1 MAPPRS
7 RHAKS
12 SSVASSSSAADI
24 ANGIAT
30 TPSSKS
36 DPSSPTTTTSA
47 ARNRRPS
54 RSTASLTGSPVVIIP
69 KASTRSEFQS
79 ISKTNVV
86 QKKGFDPMKLAATV
100 VLSTVLEAGLHSAES
115 MVGVGDL
122 AAVSRRP
129 DTWIEI
135 LGLLGWKIAKLGIYW
150 VGDYDA
156 YDVASLSLLLNTPPA
171 ILLGLFYEI
180 SPITLTST
188 VLSSMIG
195 NSLPYYFL
203 RPLSPSHQP
212 NSAPKA
218 SLRNRPILTDPYTTV
233 ATSLLATA
241 IFAVLLEASFATF
254 LPTWLVVYFTGL
266 RTLEPAHLGPAGLPT
281 LLLALIP
288 AGWACM
294 EFLFAPSTA
303 AAGVPTSTGTVA
315 TADPVFDPSTA
326 TFWEHAYHNAWG
338 WYSARQKELI
348 GRTGLL
354 TALVLA
360 ETVLTLWGTIAGVE
374 VEGALG
380 YAGVWGLGCVV
391 TGAVL
396 DWVGGPSD

>member
-12 SSVASSSSAADI
+12 SSVGSTSSAADV

-36 DPSSPTTTTSA
+36 DPSPIIV
-47 ARNRRPS
+47 ARKRRPS
-54 RSTASLTGSPVVIIP
+54 RPTVSSDGSPVVIIP
-69 KASTRSEFQS
+69 KPSPRRDLDSTSKSNLSQRKEFE
-79 ISKTNVV
+79 
-86 QKKGFDPMKLAATV
+86 PLKLAATV
-100 VLSTVLEAGLHSAES
+100 VLSTVLESGLQSAAS

-129 DTWIEI
+129 DTWTEI
-135 LGLLGWKIAKLGIYW
+135 LGLLGWKITKLGVYW
-150 VGDYDA
+150 VGDFDA

-180 SPITLTST
+180 SPITLAST
-188 VLSSMIG
+188 TLSSMIG
-195 NSLPYYFL
+195 NALPYYLL
-203 RPLSPSHQP
+203 RPLAPSHHP
-212 NSAPKA
+212 NSAPKS
-218 SLRNRPILTDPYTTV
+218 SLRNRPILTDPYTTI

-303 AAGVPTSTGTVA
+303 ADTVVNAGPA
-315 TADPVFDPSTA
+315 FDPSTA

-354 TALVLA
+354 TGLIFA
-360 ETVLTLWGTIAGVE
+360 EIVLTLWGTLAGVE
-374 VEGALG
+374 VTGALG
-380 YAGVWGLGCVV
+380 YAGIWGLGCVV
-391 TGAVL
+391 IGGVL